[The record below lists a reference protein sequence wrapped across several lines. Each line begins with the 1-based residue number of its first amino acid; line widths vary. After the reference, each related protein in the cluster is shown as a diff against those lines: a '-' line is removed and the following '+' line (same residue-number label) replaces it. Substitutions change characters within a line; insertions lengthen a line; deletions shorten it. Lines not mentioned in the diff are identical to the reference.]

1 MAKKITNNIKT
12 GIFALAGLLFL
23 VILLYLIGKNRSLFG
38 ATYTLKA
45 RFDNVQGLVAGNNVR
60 FAGIEAGTVKKIQIL
75 SDTVIEITMTID
87 KKMLEVIHENA
98 IVSIGTEGLV
108 GNKVVNIMPAKQ
120 PAALATEGDL
130 LTTKKGVSTDEM
142 LETLQKT
149 NNDIAAIATE
159 LKATVQRINN
169 SSALWALMNDMSIP
183 GNLKQSMANIHAAT
197 SRAAGTVDQLYT
209 IVADVKNG
217 KGNAGILLRDSSIAE
232 NMNEAMVKL
241 KTVGERAD
249 SLTIELNKMVA
260 GIHQDINST
269 KGTVNVLLKD
279 TLMAQKLNQALD
291 NIQKGTDGFNQ
302 NMEAL
307 KHNFLFRS
315 YFRKLE
321 KQKKKQQ

>member
-1 MAKKITNNIKT
+1 MAKRFTNNIKT

-23 VILLYLIGKNRSLFG
+23 VILLYLIGKNRNLFG

-45 RFDNVQGLVAGNNVR
+45 RFDNVQGLVSGNNVR

-75 SDTVIEITMTID
+75 SDTVIEVTMTID
-87 KKMLEVIHENA
+87 KKMQDVIRKNA
-98 IVSIGTEGLV
+98 VVSIGTEGLV

-120 PAALATEGDL
+120 AAGLATEGDIL
-130 LTTKKGVSTDEM
+130 STKKAVNTDEM
-142 LETLQKT
+142 LQTLYKT

-183 GNLKQSMANIHAAT
+183 KEIKLSVANIHAAT
-197 SRAAGTVDQLYT
+197 SRAAGTVDQLYA
-209 IVADVKNG
+209 IVADVKKG
-217 KGNAGILLRDSSIAE
+217 KGNAGILLRDSSLAK
-232 NMNEAMVKL
+232 NMNSAIL
-241 KTVGERAD
+241 KIQSVGDKAD
-249 SLTIELNKMVA
+249 SLAAELNKMIA
-260 GIHQDINST
+260 GIHHDINST

-279 TLMAQKLNQALD
+279 TLAAQKLNQALD

-315 YFRKLE
+315 YFKKLE
-321 KQKKKQQ
+321 RQKKKQQ